1 MVQKKA
7 KLPLEATARPLGERP
22 SVGDAAG
29 VGEAGVTVGL
39 PRLLGP
45 VGKGATGGVVGV
57 AVIGALEGDG
67 EGGAEEDAVDHPE
80 DPDGLVVD
88 LAVLASDHR
97 EENEEEEE
105 VHPEADNA
113 DAGVVG
119 RNERG
124 AGKTGDHARDVVVEE
139 LDGRTALEGRLLEVE
154 GPEPELVAG
163 REQHDG

>member
-45 VGKGATGGVVGV
+45 VGKGAAGGVVGV

-67 EGGAEEDAVDHPE
+67 EEGAEEDAVDHPE
-80 DPDGLVVD
+80 DPDRLVVD
-88 LAVLASDHR
+88 LAVLAGDHR
-97 EENEEEEE
+97 VGIVSFW
-105 VHPEADNA
+105 VH
-113 DAGVVG
+113 
-119 RNERG
+119 
-124 AGKTGDHARDVVVEE
+124 
-139 LDGRTALEGRLLEVE
+139 LLLFFV
-154 GPEPELVAG
+154 
-163 REQHDG
+163 